1 MPALE
6 ALLHDFEA
14 AHTQPL
20 GLSVDSVHSHAN
32 WAHSLG
38 GVSFPLLADFHPK
51 GEVAQAYGM
60 YLDGAGISDRATVLI
75 DCDGNV
81 HHASTVGPGGKR
93 DMKELLQLCQ
103 ALDSQRGGDL
113 GAAVPA
119 GFPGDAKLYVK
130 SSCGFSRSVL
140 TACENLH
147 LQDLV
152 PVVNVSDDAAALAEL
167 ETLTSKQQA
176 PCLVIDGE
184 PMLESA
190 DIIRELVTR
199 KTGLW

>member
-32 WAHSLG
+32 WAKSLG

-51 GEVAQAYGM
+51 GEVASAYGM
-60 YLDGAGISDRATVLI
+60 YLAEAGITDRASVI
-75 DCDGNV
+75 VDCDGNV
-81 HHASTVGPGGKR
+81 RHASTVGPGGKR
-93 DMKELLQLCQ
+93 DMKELLGICQ
-103 ALDSQRGGDL
+103 ALDAQSSGDL
-113 GAAVPA
+113 GEAAVA
-119 GFPGDAKLYVK
+119 GLPGDAKLFVK

-147 LQDLV
+147 LTGSV
-152 PVVNVSDDAAALAEL
+152 PVVNVSDDPSALAEL
-167 ETLTSKQQA
+167 ETLTASQQA
-176 PCLVIDGE
+176 PCLVIDGK

-190 DIIRELVTR
+190 DIIQELVTR